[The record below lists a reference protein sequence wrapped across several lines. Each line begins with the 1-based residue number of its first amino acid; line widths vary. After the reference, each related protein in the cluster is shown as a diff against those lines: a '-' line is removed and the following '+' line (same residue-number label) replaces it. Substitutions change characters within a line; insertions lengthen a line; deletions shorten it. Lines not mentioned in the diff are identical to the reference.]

1 MCRPFSMTTTDYR
14 KTSFYGRRKGKS
26 LRARQ
31 ASLQQSMLPN
41 VRVELSTLRSEM
53 MASLGFEKANPVWL
67 EIGFGGGEHLASEA
81 KLHPEICFIGCEPF
95 VNGVAKLLGLIEQQG
110 ITNIRVHDEEVAD
123 LIANLP
129 DDSIEQVSIL
139 YPDPWPKT
147 RHKKRRLIST
157 EFLANLA
164 RVMKPGSELRFA
176 TDIDDYAGWT
186 LSRILESPHFLWNP
200 VSLSDWE
207 KPWRNWPGTRYEDK
221 AFREGRNPVYLTFC
235 RL

>member
-1 MCRPFSMTTTDYR
+1 MCRPFLMTTDHR

-31 ASLQQSMLPN
+31 ASLQQSLLPN
-41 VRVELSTLRSEM
+41 VRVDLSTLRSEM
-53 MASLGFEKANPVWL
+53 MAALGCEKATPIWL

-95 VNGVAKLLGLIEQQG
+95 VNGVAKLLGSIEHEG
-110 ITNIRVHDEEVAD
+110 ITNIRVYDEEVAD
-123 LIANLP
+123 LIESLP
-129 DDSIEQVSIL
+129 DDSLEQVSIL

-147 RHKKRRLIST
+147 RHKKRRLISA

-186 LSRILESPHFLWNP
+186 LSRILASPHFLWNP
-200 VSLSDWE
+200 VSPSDWE

-221 AFREGRNPVYLTFC
+221 AFREGRTPVYLTFC